1 MDGDFCSG
9 QPIRIAFS
17 VITLMVTSC
26 DFCRMRDQGYILQDL
41 GTDDGVFFYKVVFII
56 GQLCRFVQERI
67 RDTDLS
73 DVVKG
78 VARFRFRI
86 SSGVQPSSSA
96 IRAAYCAT
104 R

>member
-9 QPIRIAFS
+9 QPVRIAFS
-17 VITLMVTSC
+17 VITFMVTSC

-41 GTDDGVFFYKVVFII
+41 GADDGVFFYKVVF
-56 GQLCRFVQERI
+56 
-67 RDTDLS
+67 
-73 DVVKG
+73 
-78 VARFRFRI
+78 

>member
-9 QPIRIAFS
+9 QSVRIAFS

-26 DFCRMRDQGYILQDL
+26 DFCRMRDQGYILQDF
-41 GTDDGVFFYKVVFII
+41 GTDNGVFFYKVVFII

-73 DVVKG
+73 DVVK
-78 VARFRFRI
+78 V
-86 SSGVQPSSSA
+86 SSSF
-96 IRAAYCAT
+96 
-104 R
+104 